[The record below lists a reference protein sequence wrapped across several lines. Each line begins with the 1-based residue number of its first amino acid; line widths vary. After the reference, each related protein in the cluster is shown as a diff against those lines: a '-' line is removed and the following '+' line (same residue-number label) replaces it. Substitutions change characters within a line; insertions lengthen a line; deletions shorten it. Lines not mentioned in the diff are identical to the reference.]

1 MPIAHV
7 RLSDAIDEYLRFRK
21 TQVKPNTLKNDEC
34 WLRQFLTHTGNLYV
48 RSVGPVHVDTFF
60 AQGADRWGQS
70 SLNLITTVLKTFFKY
85 CRQRKWLGKDS
96 DPAELYRTRKVPKAE
111 MLRVP
116 VSEFNVLLDAA
127 TYPRNRMLIALGLF
141 LFLRASEIK
150 LLRIGDV
157 DLDLGEIAVTITKTD
172 DSDIMRINPQLDREL
187 RRYLTW
193 YAQLHGPLNPDW
205 FLIPGKNSIC
215 WVRNPETGKLVPD
228 PMSGEVKMRPFRMIT
243 MPERVVQDA
252 LEQCRYPTYWQGV
265 HTLRRSGAR
274 AFYNELCDRMGDNSA
289 LEVVSSMLHH
299 KTLVMTQRYLGI
311 SDSRKR
317 RDKVVMD
324 GPMFS
329 ALEPAQNVVQIQRG
343 SGGG

>member
-7 RLSDAIDEYLRFRK
+7 RLSDAIDEYLQFRK
-21 TQVKPNTLKNDEC
+21 SQVKPNTLRNDEC

-48 RSVGPVHVDTFF
+48 RSVGPTHVDTFF

-70 SLNLITTVLKTFFKY
+70 SLNLITTVLKTFFRY

-96 DPAELYRTRKVPKAE
+96 DPADMYRTRKVPRTE

-116 VSEFNVLLDAA
+116 VTDFARLLDAA
-127 TYPRNRMLIALGLF
+127 DHPRNRMVLALGLF
-141 LFLRASEIK
+141 LFLRSSEIA
-150 LLRIGDV
+150 LLHIGDV
-157 DLDLGEIAVTITKTD
+157 DLDLGEIAVRVPKSD
-172 DSDIMRINPQLDREL
+172 DSDVMRINSQLDTEL

-193 YAQLHGPLNPDW
+193 YAERHGALNADW
-205 FLIPGKNSIC
+205 FLVPSKNSLA
-215 WVRNPETGKLVPD
+215 WMRNPETGKLVPD
-228 PMSGEVKMRPFRMIT
+228 TRSGHVRMRPSVRVQNL
-243 MPERVVQDA
+243 ERVVQDA
-252 LEQCRYPTYWQGV
+252 LKMCGYPTYWQGV

-274 AFYNELCDRMGDNSA
+274 AFYNELCDRTGDNSA

-317 RDKVVMD
+317 RDKVVMEA
-324 GPMFS
+324 PMFS
-329 ALEPAQNVVQIQRG
+329 ALEPTENVVQLRG
-343 SGGG
+343 ADSG